1 MSIGSS
7 TFTALAAAILAT
19 LGWWVCG
26 RLAAPAWVGMLV
38 FGVLLVLVMLV
49 GPLINLP

>member
-1 MSIGSS
+1 MSVGTS
-7 TFTALAAAILAT
+7 TFTALAAALLAT
-19 LGWWVCG
+19 LGWWVCK
-26 RLAAPAWVGMLV
+26 RLAAPEWVSMLV